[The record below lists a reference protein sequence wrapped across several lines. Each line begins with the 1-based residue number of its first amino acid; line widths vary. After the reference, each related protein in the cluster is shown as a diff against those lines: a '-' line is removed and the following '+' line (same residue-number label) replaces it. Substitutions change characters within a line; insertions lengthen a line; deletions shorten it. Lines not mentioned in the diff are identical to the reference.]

1 MFEISMKRVHAPRGK
16 LNVGDKQETVL
27 IEGDAKLR
35 LHNRFIYV
43 GVDISI
49 YALLAGGRS
58 SYPSALV
65 KLLYS
70 CGYSGS
76 LVIVI
81 GVCVWISLG
90 TAMCCMGR

>member
-1 MFEISMKRVHAPRGK
+1 MSKILYYTIYYTILYYTILV
-16 LNVGDKQETVL
+16 
-27 IEGDAKLR
+27 KLR

-49 YALLAGGRS
+49 YVLLAGGRS
-58 SYPSALV
+58 SCPPALV